1 MDISFAI
8 IPFNYNMTLLSIL
21 SANWNLVLLLLVDMS
36 SNGHR
41 CHQRF
46 AASSSYQ
53 SDQPSHHAIDRNKH
67 QDLPYHGKAKSPD
80 LLSPIS
86 AYDRYQQ
93 GRQQQDG
100 TNQNY
105 KADNYRQPHDI
116 IREFQSEQQINSNDD
131 ADIEEEIHPVVCWYL
146 HKDQWPRKYFVKLS
160 QWRWFERITI
170 IVILINCVTLGSY
183 NPAGQF
189 KNNTCVDSTC
199 QITSVVDNI
208 IFGYFVVEMI
218 IKMVALGVFGKYAYF
233 SSGWNRLDFIIVL
246 TGCLEYLIN
255 EGEFLTIIRTVR
267 VLRPLR
273 AINRVPSMRLL
284 VNLLLDTLPLLGNVL
299 MLCFIVFSIFGIVG
313 VQLWKGILRSRC
325 TLQQNITAPPGIF
338 LYRYYLPSYEDP
350 DYVCS
355 LPEYNGIH
363 HCRDLTLS
371 NLTLDLTC
379 KITNQTLASQYG
391 DGTCTEYLQFYDT
404 CSTSGPNIFYDNISF
419 DNFAMAFI
427 AIFQVITL
435 EAWVDIMYAIQD
447 GHASIDWIYFVI
459 LILIGSLFL
468 LNFTLV
474 VMATQ
479 FSETKRR
486 VTKKARNSPSAI
498 RSRRGSFS
506 TLSSSA
512 ESRTCYNETI
522 RLIRRIIL
530 YIAYLIQQF
539 YSRCLKKIWNRLYNR
554 CLICKRKWSSR
565 HQRSTSMSESRV
577 NGNAKFT
584 SDDQRLDRLHQNFFL
599 PDIDGSCLSDGTER
613 STYLAFRLDN
623 WRQRSY
629 SQNTTTT
636 SQIYQESALR
646 DRLGKRNGD
655 LAINNS
661 LYDGTTDN
669 DGDTP
674 IHPLESNTELQLFNF
689 QLRHQPDGVSL
700 TTDLSNKPTNYQKLK
715 QRIRRLRVRCC
726 IFTKSQ
732 KFSLIVLFAILA
744 NTIVMAI
751 EHHNQPTYQI
761 QALEVCNIIFT
772 IFFTLEMVFKLFALG
787 LLRYAKDSFN
797 VFDAI
802 IVIVSLV
809 EIATDGKGL
818 SVLRSFRLLRI
829 FKIVRFLPTLQR
841 QMMVMA
847 QTFDNVVIFLG
858 LLFLFMFTFSILGM
872 HLFGNRFCLARVKDG
887 PVVCSRKNFD
897 SLLWAFVTVFQILT
911 QEDWNVVMYD
921 GMLARGKWAAIYFL
935 ALVTLGNYVL
945 LNLLVAILV
954 NGFQEQ
960 EKDEKNRKKDLT
972 AKMGRALKHYCDS
985 ITDVRSEDQPANRQV
1000 NAPDENSGYQV
1011 GRDLQGIPTTQIV
1024 EGYYGKSTPICDHQ
1038 SCAMES
1044 SALNQSN
1051 KREEDGDSQTEFYIR
1066 TFQSSSLS
1074 CNHNQEEEQQQLP
1087 NLVDPNEVQI
1097 FPCRVPI
1104 GPRDPPQSKNKF
1116 AKLRRLMPWKSKQK
1130 WQAIRRK
1137 YWICPEEVNNPNWLT
1152 RHRNHSLLILPK
1164 ENRFRK
1170 WCKNVVKNPYFDRII
1185 LVVII
1190 FNCVT
1195 LAMERPGIDPN
1206 SMERH
1211 FLNLMV
1217 IIFTFIFTSEMIIKV
1232 LALGLVT
1239 GDKSYLRNG
1248 WNVLDLLLV
1257 IISWVDLIIT
1267 YTGGASNILGVLR
1280 ILRGFRTLR
1289 PLRVINRAPGL
1300 KLVVQ
1305 TLFSSLKAIGNIVII
1320 CVAFFV
1326 IFGILGV
1333 QLFSGKFYYCKATDD
1348 VENKTQCVEQ
1358 YGLSEWVNRPY
1369 NFDDLVNA
1377 SLSLFVISS
1386 KDGWMDITYHGIDAR
1401 GVDLQPKKNHNV
1413 VVLLYFI
1420 SFLLLVGFFV
1430 LNMFV
1435 GVVVENFHKCQEE
1448 HERRQREK
1456 KRNRKLQRAKKNQ
1469 NKANAKKVIIKK
1481 KVKEKK
1487 KNHIPPVE
1495 DYPAWRRKLYRF
1507 CVHRYFD
1514 ITITIVI
1521 AVNIIFMATE
1531 HYKMSQAWEEVHK
1544 YANYFFTVV
1553 FTLEAVIH
1561 LVAFGV
1567 VYYFRDRWNIFDL
1580 LIVILS
1586 WTGIIIE
1593 SQVLSN
1599 PTINPTIIR
1608 VMRLLRIVRILKLIK
1623 AAKGIRALLRTIM
1636 NAMPQVVNLGML
1648 FFLLFFIF
1656 AALGIELFGRL
1667 DCTTD
1672 NPCNGLSQ
1680 HANFKTFGMAMLTLF
1695 RIATGDNWQGILQDT
1710 LRENCDRSENCQQN
1724 CCSNPILSSL
1734 FFVIFVLAA
1743 QYVLTN
1749 VVVAVLMKHLEES
1762 DEKENNDLDPGS
1774 SSAKESQGLDDG
1786 MTESNNYYPPGLTDI
1801 HLSSNH
1807 KNLDKIGED
1816 YTTHQFDQNH
1826 TLKSP
1831 LPYQNKYARITVSRS
1846 ITAIVPQKSTLD
1858 QAENEVVMQDK
1869 FQVHDIRTKS
1879 SYPLDDHDD
1888 VEDQMELTASIHCE
1902 NRKLHRQGQNSDD
1915 GHPYLQQHSPLF
1927 RHQSYESNCHHGS
1940 IQSDFNSF
1948 SNLSSDT
1955 SSFSENPLKSNNS
1968 KDNPTRDR
1976 IYTADDLNRI
1986 LSKKR
1991 KSLKRS
1997 NSWDFSFT
2005 SEFSNH
2011 RRYPCSKKKTI
2022 YPFHYPSTK
2031 LSKDDS
2037 TIPDQ
2042 PMVVIAKEK
2051 KVTLPRK
2058 MIQTLV

>member
-1 MDISFAI
+1 MRSI
-8 IPFNYNMTLLSIL
+8 IINFYLFLYPHSKSIGL
-21 SANWNLVLLLLVDMS
+21 NFCFL
-36 SNGHR
+36 
-41 CHQRF
+41 
-46 AASSSYQ
+46 
-53 SDQPSHHAIDRNKH
+53 
-67 QDLPYHGKAKSPD
+67 
-80 LLSPIS
+80 
-86 AYDRYQQ
+86 
-93 GRQQQDG
+93 
-100 TNQNY
+100 T
-105 KADNYRQPHDI
+105 
-116 IREFQSEQQINSNDD
+116 
-131 ADIEEEIHPVVCWYL
+131 
-146 HKDQWPRKYFVKLS
+146 
-160 QWRWFERITI
+160 WFERITI

-539 YSRCLKKIWNRLYNR
+539 YSRCLKKI
-554 CLICKRKWSSR
+554 
-565 HQRSTSMSESRV
+565 
-577 NGNAKFT
+577 
-584 SDDQRLDRLHQNFFL
+584 
-599 PDIDGSCLSDGTER
+599 

-700 TTDLSNKPTNYQKLK
+700 TTDLSNKLTNYQKLK

-787 LLRYAKDSFN
+787 LLHYAKDSFN

-960 EKDEKNRKKDLT
+960 EKD
-972 AKMGRALKHYCDS
+972 
-985 ITDVRSEDQPANRQV
+985 
-1000 NAPDENSGYQV
+1000 
-1011 GRDLQGIPTTQIV
+1011 LQGIPTTQIV

-1044 SALNQSN
+1044 SALSQSN

-1116 AKLRRLMPWKSKQK
+1116 AKLRRLMPWSKQK

-1232 LALGLVT
+1232 VT

-1469 NKANAKKVIIKK
+1469 NKANAKSVSQIFCIK

-1623 AAKGIRALLRTIM
+1623 AAKGIRSLLRTIM

-1762 DEKENNDLDPGS
+1762 DEKE
-1774 SSAKESQGLDDG
+1774 
-1786 MTESNNYYPPGLTDI
+1786 
-1801 HLSSNH
+1801 
-1807 KNLDKIGED
+1807 
-1816 YTTHQFDQNH
+1816 
-1826 TLKSP
+1826 
-1831 LPYQNKYARITVSRS
+1831 
-1846 ITAIVPQKSTLD
+1846 
-1858 QAENEVVMQDK
+1858 
-1869 FQVHDIRTKS
+1869 
-1879 SYPLDDHDD
+1879 
-1888 VEDQMELTASIHCE
+1888 
-1902 NRKLHRQGQNSDD
+1902 
-1915 GHPYLQQHSPLF
+1915 
-1927 RHQSYESNCHHGS
+1927 
-1940 IQSDFNSF
+1940 
-1948 SNLSSDT
+1948 
-1955 SSFSENPLKSNNS
+1955 
-1968 KDNPTRDR
+1968 
-1976 IYTADDLNRI
+1976 
-1986 LSKKR
+1986 
-1991 KSLKRS
+1991 
-1997 NSWDFSFT
+1997 
-2005 SEFSNH
+2005 
-2011 RRYPCSKKKTI
+2011 
-2022 YPFHYPSTK
+2022 
-2031 LSKDDS
+2031 
-2037 TIPDQ
+2037 
-2042 PMVVIAKEK
+2042 
-2051 KVTLPRK
+2051 
-2058 MIQTLV
+2058 